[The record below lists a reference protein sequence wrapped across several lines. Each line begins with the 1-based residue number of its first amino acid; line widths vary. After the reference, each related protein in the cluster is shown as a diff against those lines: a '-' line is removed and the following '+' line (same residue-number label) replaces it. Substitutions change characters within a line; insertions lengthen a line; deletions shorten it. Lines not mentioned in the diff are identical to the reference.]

1 MACRHRA
8 HGSDLGRALS
18 LPAIGRVAQVLA
30 VAVAVASTVAARS
43 LLAPT
48 VTPPA

>member
-30 VAVAVASTVAARS
+30 VAVASTVAARS